1 MGSGSG
7 VDLFKSF
14 NEGEVGEVL
23 RRCVG
28 CGRFVLIGPP
38 RSGKTFFREN
48 YLKGRLGAG
57 VTVDEHTLGITTT
70 AKTEGEEAKGGLGI
84 REKVMKYL
92 EGVMPW
98 IRRLREKVSVEDE
111 ELRRILGDKAP
122 KPIVEEA
129 VSRIGDSPHMAY
141 YIPWE
146 SEEVRK
152 CVDKPSACAFGVDVG
167 KALKLIK
174 DAFGD
179 RRIKW
184 FEAEYIPPGLV
195 EEVIEL
201 IKEKG
206 EDGAREVLRGWVDAY
221 FEAIDTLSKVLGL
234 GEDLLE
240 WEESSVAFLSS
251 FVNNLASYVIG
262 GLAAIPISA
271 AALAIISVLTYI
283 AFKREGE
290 GYLREIIELRRSLER
305 LRRRDGEFSELGKL
319 LVYRVAYAMGMGY
332 DEAKRALMD
341 IADLSMDELERRVNE
356 IEEKIK
362 ELEEKIEL
370 FRQEVPAG
378 IVTAD
383 VGEFAKGRIY
393 PNIKVENGELR
404 VRVEDGYHS
413 IVRAG
418 KFNELA
424 NEVRGRLLKQ
434 GFVVVVGPKGIGK
447 STLAAAVIWELLN
460 NYKVGLATR
469 VDVLDAKNYSEFA
482 TFVENYGKEFSKYF
496 GRLLILYDP
505 VSTKAYE
512 RVDIDVKAPIQTNI
526 ERTMKNLMD
535 AIKSIA
541 MKSLTLIVLPSDVYS
556 ALSGEVRNALE
567 VYRLDVSQALSDR
580 EFLAELVREYTRT
593 KSNPNGCELSD
604 DVLSKLAGELAK
616 FDSGRALIARL
627 VGEEL
632 ARNNCGVGKIEE
644 LINNAK
650 SRAKAFIAQYINGL
664 FKVHENPDI
673 AKALVEIFTLRRPFV
688 NSVRPGEPILTPGVV
703 ELMGVSELSGWLAI
717 RQHDLIEEAIKK
729 MLDCVGDGGEGCE
742 VLGGDALKPWKTIGE
757 SSRKVSEE
765 VRDEDSAV
773 DYFVKYYGEKLTG
786 ALRNFSN
793 CWKRAVL
800 IIGRALAGIPTVPRP
815 EDLSGNVI
823 ESLGDALKRCGVDDY
838 LLVDNKIPQLIMNLV
853 INNAH
858 ILTKAF
864 VDKYDDVINE
874 VNEILENARDRYVVE
889 HTRIYQE
896 ESIYGLGLASII
908 AKATESGRPIKPSDA
923 DAALRIVF
931 TAFISPD
938 YVKPVL
944 RALEPLRNKAPHR
957 YLELQ
962 VSSLVHAMDDYISQ
976 LSEYGRED
984 IVDKIFNLL
993 NELDR
998 LSPNLGIIARARVLT
1013 TALED
1018 EDVRGLIER
1027 RLGNAVNKA
1036 NEVLR
1041 ELSKLKEKV
1050 QELMSDEVFMSYV
1063 ESKELMEDEGVMG
1076 YVEFKSVKAD
1086 EETVR
1091 RTILKGT
1098 SSLKHKLA
1106 HYKFRNDDLDD
1117 AARLFNEAAE
1127 VAKEI
1132 KKVKCYEVRYEDYLI
1147 NCSWAL
1153 RVKAVE
1159 SLLIGDELTKLVNE
1173 FRQLFED
1180 TFKRPTAEY
1189 PSIAPKVLG
1198 EYLVSLALMGGDKE
1212 VKEISELL
1220 KKHWRVLDNDEK
1232 VSVLTR
1238 LTLEALL
1245 SPKDGL
1251 SIELWNK
1258 LSVDEELIRAF
1269 EDEII
1274 SDFLP
1279 ALRDALGVEMS
1290 YDEIKLIRLCEEG
1303 LIDDDICVP
1312 VLAVRENNDDAVKQL
1327 RDRLIKEVLDL
1338 IKGLGVNDD
1347 EFKSLVNGLN
1357 GASLV
1362 QLIAPET
1369 STAQLALMLYALING
1384 NKELAKAH
1392 ALMGAVYATDKPSA
1406 RLFLEA
1412 YDACCDLKSEGFR
1425 RAVARLFFY
1434 HV

>member
-1 MGSGSG
+1 
-7 VDLFKSF
+7 
-14 NEGEVGEVL
+14 L
-23 RRCVG
+23 R
-28 CGRFVLIGPP
+28 
-38 RSGKTFFREN
+38 
-48 YLKGRLGAG
+48 
-57 VTVDEHTLGITTT
+57 
-70 AKTEGEEAKGGLGI
+70 
-84 REKVMKYL
+84 
-92 EGVMPW
+92 
-98 IRRLREKVSVEDE
+98 
-111 ELRRILGDKAP
+111 
-122 KPIVEEA
+122 
-129 VSRIGDSPHMAY
+129 
-141 YIPWE
+141 
-146 SEEVRK
+146 
-152 CVDKPSACAFGVDVG
+152 
-167 KALKLIK
+167 
-174 DAFGD
+174 
-179 RRIKW
+179 
-184 FEAEYIPPGLV
+184 
-195 EEVIEL
+195 
-201 IKEKG
+201 
-206 EDGAREVLRGWVDAY
+206 
-221 FEAIDTLSKVLGL
+221 KVLGL
-234 GEDLLE
+234 KENLLE
-240 WEESSVAFLSS
+240 WDESSIRLLSE
-251 FVNNLASYVIG
+251 FVNNIANYVIG
-262 GLAAIPISA
+262 VLAATSPMGA
-271 AALAIISVLTYI
+271 ASQLLISVLTYM
-283 AFKREGE
+283 ASKKERENI
-290 GYLREIIELRRSLER
+290 LKEIIELWESLKK
-305 LRRRDGEFSELGKL
+305 LRVEGSDDFYELGRL
-319 LVYRVAYAMGMGY
+319 LVYRVAYAMGMSY
-332 DEAKRALMD
+332 DEAKEALMG
-341 IADLSMDELERRVNE
+341 ITGLSMDELKKRVDE
-356 IEEKIK
+356 IERKIK
-362 ELEEKIEL
+362 ELENNIEL
-370 FRQEVPAG
+370 TRQEKRAG
-378 IVTAD
+378 IETAD
-383 VGEFAKGRIY
+383 VDEFAKGGIY
-393 PNIKVENGELR
+393 PNVRVENGELR

-993 NELDR
+993 NDLDG
-998 LSPNLGIIARARVLT
+998 LSPNLGVIAWARVLT

-1018 EDVRGLIER
+1018 ENVRGLIER

-1041 ELSKLKEKV
+1041 ELSKLKEKI

-1198 EYLVSLALMGGDKE
+1198 EYLVSLALMGGDNE

-1258 LSVDEELIRAF
+1258 LSVNSEELIRVF
-1269 EDEII
+1269 RYEMDNY
-1274 SDFLP
+1274 FLP

-1347 EFKSLVNGLN
+1347 EFKSLINGLD

-1362 QLIAPET
+1362 QLLAPET

-1425 RAVARLFFY
+1425 RAVTRLFFL